1 MEERNCSIT
10 VKDINPVEKE
20 IQVTVPADTVA
31 RELDK
36 CYLTLRKTVKI
47 KGFRPGK
54 VPRSVLERFYKK
66 QVENEVVQQL
76 VNDTFQSALKEK
88 DIRALSQPIIDN
100 EKLEAGKDFAYS
112 ARVDVPP
119 KIDLPDT
126 YIGLEVEEEKLDVT
140 EDDVDKYL
148 EEMRNF
154 HSQLSTVASDRPI
167 ASGDFV
173 LIDYSGTIDGVPLK
187 EGEVRNKLIEIK
199 PDSFLPGFTSQM
211 LGLRK
216 GANREISV
224 TLTEDYE
231 QKEIAGKTL
240 AFQVSIREVK
250 EKIVPP
256 LDDNF
261 ARDVGEFETL
271 AELREQVK
279 KELTIREQQRIENA
293 LHTTIVKK
301 ILDDTPFDAPPS
313 LVNKQTEFLI
323 LQARAQMQRQGLR
336 LDSSTMINRELRD
349 AYRPMAE
356 FQVKRSFVLEEV
368 ARREGITVEEPEIQ
382 ERLKILAGARSQNP
396 SGAPGGGEPQE
407 VREQVKT
414 AILEDKS
421 LAFLKEKAHIK
432 VTG

>member
-1 MEERNCSIT
+1 MEETNLSIT
-10 VKDINPVEKE
+10 VKDINPVERE
-20 IQVTVPADTVA
+20 IQVIVPADTVT
-31 RELDK
+31 REVDK
-36 CYLTLRKTVKI
+36 CYLTLRKSVKI

-66 QVENEVVQQL
+66 QVENEVVQKL
-76 VNDTFQSALKEK
+76 VNETFQNALKEK
-88 DIRALSQPIIDN
+88 DIRALSQPVIDN
-100 EKLEAGKDFAYS
+100 QKLEAGKDFTYT

-119 KIDLPDT
+119 KIDLPDS
-126 YIGLEVEEEKLDVT
+126 YIGLEVEEEKLDIT
-140 EDDVDKYL
+140 ENDVDRYL

-154 HSQLSTVASDRPI
+154 HAQLNTVDSDRSI
-167 ASGDFV
+167 RSGDYV
-173 LIDYSGTIDGVPLK
+173 LIDYTGTIEGVPLK
-187 EGEVRNKLIEIK
+187 EGEVKDKLIEIK

-216 GANREISV
+216 GANRAITV
-224 TLTEDYE
+224 TLPEDYE
-231 QKEIAGKTL
+231 QKEIAGRTL
-240 AFQVSIREVK
+240 AFQVAIKEIK

-256 LDDNF
+256 LDDSF

-293 LHTTIVKK
+293 LHAAIIKR

-349 AYRPMAE
+349 VYRPMAE
-356 FQVKRSFVLEEV
+356 FQVKRSFVLEEI
-368 ARREGITVEEPEIQ
+368 AQREGIKVEESEIQ
-382 ERLKILAGARSQNP
+382 ERLKLLAVARSQNP
-396 SGAPGGGEPQE
+396 SGAPGGSDSEE
-407 VREQVKT
+407 AREQVKT
-414 AILEDKS
+414 KVLEDKT
-421 LAFLKEKAHIK
+421 LDFLKGKAHITVK
-432 VTG
+432 G